1 MSVLDMWSVCDRC
14 GFNYKRRQLRK
25 ETTKFV
31 VCQSCYDGKYDLKS
45 HPQNRS
51 PRPRRELLPVPDGRA
66 QQDLTVYLAVET
78 GGLLLTESG
87 DEIIVTPVVWNPS
100 MSSPP

>member
-25 ETTKFV
+25 ESTKFV
-31 VCQSCYDGKYDLKS
+31 VCHSCYDGKYDLKS
-45 HPQNRS
+45 HPQNKS

-66 QQDLTVYLAVET
+66 QQDLTVFLSQEN

-87 DEIIVTPVVWNPS
+87 DSIIVTGVVWTPAQ
-100 MSSPP
+100 SSPN

>member
-25 ETTKFV
+25 ESTKFV
-31 VCQSCYDGKYDLKS
+31 VCHSCYDGKYDLKS
-45 HPQNRS
+45 HPQNKS

-87 DEIIVTPVVWNPS
+87 NEIIVSPLVWTPS

>member
-31 VCQSCYDGKYDLKS
+31 VCHSCYDGKYDLKS

-51 PRPRRELLPVPDGRA
+51 PRPRRELLPVPDGRP
-66 QQDLTVYLAVET
+66 QQGLTVFLSQEN
-78 GGLLLTESG
+78 GGLLLTETG
-87 DEIIVTPVVWNPS
+87 DSLIVTGVVWTPAQ
-100 MSSPP
+100 SSPL

>member
-25 ETTKFV
+25 ESTKFV

-45 HPQNRS
+45 HPQNKS

-66 QQDLTVYLAVET
+66 QQDLTVYLATEAD
-78 GGLLLTESG
+78 GFLLTETG
-87 DEIIVTPVVWNPS
+87 DSIIVTGVVWTPS
-100 MSSPP
+100 QSSPP

>member
-25 ETTKFV
+25 ESTKFV
-31 VCQSCYDGKYDLKS
+31 VCHSCYDGKYDLKS
-45 HPQNRS
+45 HPQNKS

-66 QQDLTVYLAVET
+66 QQDLTVFLSQEN

-87 DEIIVTPVVWNPS
+87 DSIIVTGGVWTPAQ
-100 MSSPP
+100 SSPN

>member
-87 DEIIVTPVVWNPS
+87 DEIIVTPIVWNPS